1 MWFLQIPL
9 FFLATGTLMFLD
21 NVFLRLLIFEA
32 VEMNKNYN
40 TIYDNNCNK
49 NCNNTNNSNN
59 NRCSSYVY

>member
-1 MWFLQIPL
+1 
-9 FFLATGTLMFLD
+9 MFLD